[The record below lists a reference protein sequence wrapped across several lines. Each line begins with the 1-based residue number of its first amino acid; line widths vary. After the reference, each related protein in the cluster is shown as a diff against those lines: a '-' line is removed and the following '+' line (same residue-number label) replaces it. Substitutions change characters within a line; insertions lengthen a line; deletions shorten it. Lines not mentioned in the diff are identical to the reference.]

1 MRGAQKRERIAPPS
15 QCRAQLQRPGS
26 RVCMTKTLDK
36 QQQIASLSG
45 GLRALATT
53 GAFLRAALG
62 SLPAGGTG
70 GRCFSQAGQGEGEA
84 STSAERRLWLG
95 SVKRDADLRPLPCCW
110 TGLWVT
116 PADFHL
122 PGRSRL
128 SLVQLPLQVTEP
140 HLPMPPASKAWL
152 GAKSTGFYP
161 WLPQYE
167 AWADGWPELN

>member
-1 MRGAQKRERIAPPS
+1 MQSPTAAT
-15 QCRAQLQRPGS
+15 GS

-45 GLRALATT
+45 GLRALSTT
-53 GAFLRAALG
+53 GVFLRAALG

-84 STSAERRLWLG
+84 FTSTEQRLRLG
-95 SVKRDADLRPLPCCW
+95 YVKLNADLPPLPCCW
-110 TGLWVT
+110 PGLWVT
-116 PADFHL
+116 LQEPGGFHL

-128 SLVQLPLQVTEP
+128 SLAQLPLQVTES
-140 HLPMPPASKAWL
+140 HLPMRPASKAWL
-152 GAKSTGFYP
+152 GAKSTGLYP